1 MGTFDAWVCGSEAH
15 TMEEPATED
24 DWALVRGALAGR
36 RQDFMALVERHQR
49 SLHRFV
55 EQRVDDRAAA
65 DDIVQMTFVQAYA
78 RLSGFRAESSFK
90 TWIYSVALNLCRD
103 RGRAEK
109 RRAHVTAEEALEKQP
124 QDGPSLEDTVLG
136 ATVERRVAALPDR
149 QRSVLGLRIWGD
161 LSFREIGSMLGI
173 SENSAKVGDHHG
185 IRRLRQWLLEG
196 RA

>member
-1 MGTFDAWVCGSEAH
+1 
-15 TMEEPATED
+15 MEEPATQD
-24 DWALVRGALAGR
+24 DWTLVRGALAGR

-49 SLHRFV
+49 PLQRFV

-65 DDIVQMTFVQAYA
+65 DDIVQMTFVQAYT

-90 TWIYSVALNLCRD
+90 TWIYSVAINLCRD

-109 RRAHVTAEEALEKQP
+109 RRANVSAEEVLDKQAH
-124 QDGPSLEDTVLG
+124 DGPSLEDTVLG

-161 LSFREIGSMLGI
+161 LSFREIGSMLDI
-173 SENSAKVGDHHG
+173 SENSAKVSYHHA

-196 RA
+196 RP